1 MANELSS
8 GEHTRSALKLCL
20 LSLAGYG
27 LVYGLG
33 VFLARAL
40 DVESFGDYN
49 VAVAA
54 LTLLAAFTT
63 LGLEKYGLKCLPR
76 YYEKGDWER
85 ARGFGRFSSWT
96 VLLLSALVAVVYG
109 LWHSLAAIEGGVDP
123 HVPTLMA
130 VLFLPAVAL
139 FLLSIEVVTVNGGV
153 AKATAVYR
161 LWIPMG
167 ALLSIVALD
176 RVAGKL
182 SAPAAMLCYGGAW
195 LFGLALI
202 HRLKRRTTPPEVSAA
217 AASYEPRLWLKG
229 GFLFLVHSL
238 LLTLFATSGLLV
250 LELVHSSEQIVGT
263 FAACMQV
270 AGLILIVATSTNRFY
285 APRISRMIE
294 HRDQR
299 GMLQLIRSRYAW
311 LVPLTA
317 VYLGAVLLAGP
328 AILRLYG
335 AEYAGAHG
343 ALAVIALGAAVS
355 VLFAMAPY
363 YLKFIDEG
371 SIVLTVTG
379 TAAVVYVALLV
390 FLGRRHGALGAA
402 YAYAISAAG
411 MSIVLAIVA
420 ALKFR
425 RRREGWPE
433 GLDPAGRS

>member
-1 MANELSS
+1 MSS
-8 GEHTRSALKLCL
+8 GEHTRSALELCL

-27 LVYGLG
+27 LLSGLG

-40 DVESFGDYN
+40 DVKTFGDYN
-49 VAVAA
+49 VALAA

-63 LGLEKYGLKCLPR
+63 LGLEKYALKCLPR
-76 YYEKGDWER
+76 YYEKGAWER
-85 ARGFGRFSSWT
+85 ARGFWRFSSRT
-96 VLLLSALVAVVYG
+96 VLALSAVVAAVYG
-109 LWHSLAAIEGGVDP
+109 LWHSLAAVEGGVDP
-123 HVPTLMA
+123 HFPTLTA

-139 FLLSIEVVTVNGGV
+139 FLLTLEVVAVNGEV
-153 AKATAVYR
+153 VKATAVYR
-161 LWIPMG
+161 FWIPLA
-167 ALLSIVALD
+167 ALLSIVALELA
-176 RVAGKL
+176 AGRL
-182 SAPAAMLCYGGAW
+182 SASAAVLCYGGAW

-202 HRLKRRTTPPEVSAA
+202 HRLKRRTTPPDVSAA
-217 AASYEPRLWLKG
+217 ATSYEPRLWLKG
-229 GFLFLVHSL
+229 GFLFLSHSL

-250 LELVHSSEQIVGT
+250 LEVSHPSEQVVGT

-270 AGLILIVATSTNRFY
+270 GGLILIVATSTNRLY

-299 GMLQLIRSRYAW
+299 GMLQLLRSRHAW

-317 VYLGAVLLAGP
+317 AYLGGVLLAGP
-328 AILRLYG
+328 AILHLYG

-371 SIVLTVTG
+371 RIVLGVTA

-390 FLGRRHGALGAA
+390 VLGRRHGAMGAA
-402 YAYAISAAG
+402 FAYAISAAG

-420 ALKFR
+420 AWKFR
-425 RRREGWPE
+425 RSGGRPE
-433 GLDPAGRS
+433 GLDPARS